1 MSSSD
6 VKEMQE
12 EAGATM
18 NSSDVSPNAQ
28 SDGSRFELTKQDI
41 NKSYWI
47 WQFFSHANYNYERMQ
62 GGAFAACMVPI
73 LEKLYPNNKEEL
85 TKGLQ
90 RHMVFFNTNP
100 NFGTIAHGAII
111 AMEEQKAN
119 GADIDDT
126 AINAVKTGLMGPLAG
141 IGDTLD
147 QGIIIPLIVA
157 IGISIAKDGNV
168 FGSLLVLIALPIILM
183 SIAHYFYWR
192 GYKLGS
198 NAVTTLL
205 QGGKMKRIITAA
217 SIVGCTVMGALISSY
232 VTLSTPITF
241 TISGEEF
248 PLQIR
253 LFDAIMPN
261 LLPLLLA
268 FGVLK
273 LLGNEKWSSLKV
285 MLLLIVVFFVC
296 GMFNIF

>member
-1 MSSSD
+1 
-6 VKEMQE
+6 
-12 EAGATM
+12 
-18 NSSDVSPNAQ
+18 
-28 SDGSRFELTKQDI
+28 
-41 NKSYWI
+41 
-47 WQFFSHANYNYERMQ
+47 
-62 GGAFAACMVPI
+62 MVPSS
-73 LEKLYPNNKEEL
+73 
-85 TKGLQ
+85 TT
-90 RHMVFFNTNP
+90 V
-100 NFGTIAHGAII
+100 
-111 AMEEQKAN
+111 EEQKAN

-192 GYKLGS
+192 GYKLGG

-232 VTLSTPITF
+232 VTLSTPISF

-248 PLQIR
+248 PLQTR